1 MFGNDTADRFL
12 SILTFSDGM
21 ESEAE
26 KSIKEANFKITKIF
40 HFNNGAI
47 FKNFLG
53 NSDDKNIKFV
63 FDINNKGYKSF
74 TDYIKSQPKT
84 SISMKLT

>member
-12 SILTFSDGM
+12 SMLTFSDGM

-26 KSIKEANFKITKIF
+26 KSIKEANFKITKFF

-47 FKNFLG
+47 FK
-53 NSDDKNIKFV
+53 
-63 FDINNKGYKSF
+63 SF
-74 TDYIKSQPKT
+74 
-84 SISMKLT
+84 